1 MKSMHRILFGFTI
14 GVVFA
19 VFFLAVCARDTDNSI
34 ALEIRESDAA
44 DTPDSMDQRRQ
55 NEQISMSRQNAIT
68 RAVAHI
74 SPAVVS
80 INTRKV
86 QQYYRENPWAYDPF
100 FRHFIPRYDR
110 VMREVQGLGS
120 GFLVSKEGQILT
132 NQHVIDGAKEIMV
145 TLPGGEK
152 FEAERIGEDFTSDVA
167 VIKISGDEFPFVHLG
182 NSDDILIGE
191 WAIAIGNPF
200 GLFDV
205 SAQPTVT
212 VGVISAVNQ
221 DFGRQDNERIYED
234 MIQTD
239 AAINSGNSGGPL
251 VNSEGKVIG
260 MNAFIYSGSS
270 SGIATNIGLGFAIPI
285 NRVKDV
291 MTDLLKHGAVPRD
304 FWTGIQYQDI
314 TSVIAFF
321 LNMNSTDGVII
332 TDVERNSPWDEAG
345 LEIEDV
351 ILRIEDIEIRSSK
364 NVDALKERLTLH
376 SGAELELTVYR
387 NRRIYRAL
395 VKF

>member
-1 MKSMHRILFGFTI
+1 MKSMRRDLFGFTI
-14 GVVFA
+14 GVVFT
-19 VFFLAVCARDTDNSI
+19 VFFLAVCAKEAQNSFSL
-34 ALEIRESDAA
+34 AV
-44 DTPDSMDQRRQ
+44 PDSNAVDAGQSPTDV
-55 NEQISMSRQNAIT
+55 QISTSRQNAIT
-68 RAVAHI
+68 RAVADV

-86 QQYYRENPWAYDPF
+86 EQYYRENPWAYDPF

-120 GFLVSKEGQILT
+120 GFIVSKEGHILT
-132 NQHVIDGAKEIMV
+132 NQHVIDRASEIIV
-145 TLPGGEK
+145 TLPGGK
-152 FEAERIGEDFTSDVA
+152 KYEAERIGEDFASDVA
-167 VIKISGDEFPFVHLG
+167 VIKISGDVFPVVRFG
-182 NSDDILIGE
+182 NSADILIGE

-221 DFGRQDNERIYED
+221 DFGRQDDERIYED

-260 MNAFIYSGSS
+260 MNAFIYSGSR
-270 SGIATNIGLGFAIPI
+270 GGAATNIGLGFAIPI
-285 NRVKDV
+285 DRVKNV
-291 MTDLLKHGAVPRD
+291 MTDLLTHGAVPRD
-304 FWTGIQYQDI
+304 FWTGIQYKDI

-321 LNMNSTDGVII
+321 LELTSTDGVII

-351 ILRIEDIEIRSSK
+351 ILKIGDNQIRSSK
-364 NVDALKERLTLH
+364 EVHALRGKLNLRR
-376 SGAELELTVYR
+376 GMELELTVYR